1 MELFKKSSF
10 AGGAV
15 FAALFLMRLLYGL
28 LVEED
33 EKPDLRF
40 ESFEFARKNYA
51 SEKQQAGKDAAL
63 LSSQKYEK
71 VATMSARSMQFEK
84 DEQELRT
91 RISDLKAVIQL
102 EQNSGLPGRRVLH
115 LAIGVHP
122 DRFDAMIAA
131 SRAIGTLISINV
143 NKTDKTSEFKDLNA
157 KRISLEKYRQG
168 LLSLKGHNGKIEE
181 LISLEQKILE
191 IEKEIQ
197 DMGVKLGEFDAENE
211 FCTVKVSLYE
221 GGLPASGAAW
231 FGRVVLE
238 SLLFAGLWSLGISFF
253 LVFCAGTLWFSLRFL
268 ERVRDFVLRVK
279 QS

>member
-1 MELFKKSSF
+1 MKLFKQSSL

-15 FAALFLMRLLYGL
+15 FAALFLMRLFYGL
-28 LVEED
+28 LAEED
-33 EKPDLRF
+33 EKPDTRF

-51 SEKQQAGKDAAL
+51 SEKQQPGKDAAL

-71 VATMSARSMQFEK
+71 VATMSTRSGQFEK
-84 DEQELRT
+84 DEQELRA

-122 DRFDAMIAA
+122 DRLDAMIAA
-131 SRAIGTLISINV
+131 ARKIGTLISVNV
-143 NKTDKTSEFKDLNA
+143 NKTDKTNEYKDLNA

-168 LLSLKGHNGKIEE
+168 LLSLKGRNGKIEE

-197 DMGVKLGEFDAENE
+197 DMGVKLGEFDVENE

-221 GGLPASGAAW
+221 GGLPSSGAAR
-231 FGRVVLE
+231 FGKVVLE
-238 SLLFAGLWSLGISFF
+238 SLLFAALWSLGLSVF
-253 LVFCAGTLWFSLRFL
+253 LLFSAGTMWFSLRFL
-268 ERVRDFVLRVK
+268 EKARDFILRLR